1 MTVVPFIFHK
11 VPNVRVFLNSPYWH
25 NYLFVLYWFL
35 YEQDVLLQT
44 TRGECMQLAVK
55 NSFSFV
61 RLAILIITLFICASP
76 AFAGFYTTVEVR
88 QTYEDNVAGL
98 VSDNPNTAIDDGT
111 VTNQGPATED
121 NVNRGRG
128 TPTIMR
134 GEDNKGRG
142 GGEKDLPPGDP
153 ELSTAETGTA
163 GGGATQKDNDFS
175 TELYADIGYL
185 NKIDA
190 STSLFVQASFQHTGY
205 ADFDQFDFTIFGI
218 SGGVK
223 RRLSNIVSARGSLD
237 LKLKEY
243 DNPLRSGTSLGV
255 KASLTERFG
264 KVLWFRE
271 FYGFERNIADSAIYR
286 YDGHSIGIRAGLDL
300 TALWSIEMGYSYLLR
315 EYDEPAGYRV
325 TSTTVSAGLTRMLG
339 NLWSVIVGLDQ
350 ETSKENFFSTTSTN
364 NMVSVALQ
372 FLY

>member
-1 MTVVPFIFHK
+1 MRFYGRTA
-11 VPNVRVFLNSPYWH
+11 
-25 NYLFVLYWFL
+25 
-35 YEQDVLLQT
+35 
-44 TRGECMQLAVK
+44 RGFAFATI
-55 NSFSFV
+55 ST
-61 RLAILIITLFICASP
+61 ITLLIAASP
-76 AFAGFYTTVEVR
+76 AQAGLFFTAEVR
-88 QTYEDNVAGL
+88 ETYEDNVTGL
-98 VSDNPNTAIDDGT
+98 VTDNPNTAISDGNVITQGALPDD
-111 VTNQGPATED
+111 NR
-121 NVNRGRG
+121 NRGRG
-128 TPTIMR
+128 APTIMQPP
-134 GEDNKGRG
+134 GRG
-142 GGEKDLPPGDP
+142 GGEDDVSPGDP
-153 ELSTAETGTA
+153 SLVSSAATGTA
-163 GGGATQKDNDFS
+163 GGGAAQKDGDFS

-190 STSLFVQASFQHTGY
+190 STSLSVQASFQHTGY

-243 DNPLRSGTSLGV
+243 DNPLRSGTSVGA
-255 KASLTERFG
+255 KASLTERLG

-300 TALWSIEMGYSYLLR
+300 TALWSVEMGFSYLLR

-339 NLWSVIVGLDQ
+339 NLWSVIVGLDR
-350 ETSKENFFSTTSTN
+350 ETSKENFFNTTSTN
-364 NMVSVALQ
+364 NMFSVALQ